1 MYKVGDLVMIK
12 TTFPSLQGFRG
23 AVGLIEQ
30 IKDSVEYG
38 ECYYILIPGEKKSI
52 IFNRNEFEIV

>member
-12 TTFPSLQGFRG
+12 TTPSLKGFRG
-23 AVGLIEQ
+23 AVGLIDQ

-52 IFNRNEFEIV
+52 IFNRNEFERV